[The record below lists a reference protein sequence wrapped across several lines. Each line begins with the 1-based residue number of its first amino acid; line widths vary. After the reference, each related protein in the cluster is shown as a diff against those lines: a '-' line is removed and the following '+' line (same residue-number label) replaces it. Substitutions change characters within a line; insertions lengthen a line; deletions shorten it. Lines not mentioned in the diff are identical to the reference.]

1 MSKIRK
7 AVIILFVSVL
17 LVFVI
22 SFSMYSIDSLRIR
35 KNTNPLFTFYTAY
48 LNDGGSKI
56 YYGLFYQIIKWKPI
70 DGQEKIETHYI
81 INFKDPF
88 R

>member
-7 AVIILFVSVL
+7 AVIILFVSVF
-17 LVFVI
+17 LVFII
-22 SFSMYSIDSLRIR
+22 SFSMYSIDSLRIK
-35 KNTNPLFTFYTAY
+35 KNTNPIFTFYTVD

-70 DGQEKIETHYI
+70 DEQEKIEKHYI

>member
-35 KNTNPLFTFYTAY
+35 KNTNPLFTFYTANF
-48 LNDGGSKI
+48 NDGGSKI

-70 DGQEKIETHYI
+70 DGQ
-81 INFKDPF
+81 
-88 R
+88 